1 MVRIASGLVIVCMEW
16 RLGDVRDTV
25 EIKSK
30 TGKRIIVVAKT
41 SGSVQVL
48 KGR

>member
-16 RLGDVRDTV
+16 SLGDVRDTV

-30 TGKRIIVVAKT
+30 TGKIIVVAKT